1 MLMMYGYA
9 PKTLDYPVIHAADE
23 SARLAASL
31 VGPGGTLLNV
41 LPVLR
46 YIPSWVPGASGKKM
60 AERVRLLT
68 EEVKRIPMEHVKVAL
83 VCKFHLDLRFLVVIL
98 PSIAR
103 GHGITIICDRFL
115 REEGHCRHST
125 WRRNC
130 YPQHC
135 MDRLWR

>member
-31 VGPGGTLLNV
+31 LGPGGTLLNV

-46 YIPSWVPGASGKKM
+46 HIPSWVPGASGKKM
-60 AERVRLLT
+60 AEKVRLLT
-68 EEVKRIPMEHVKVAL
+68 EEVKRIPMEHVKAAL
-83 VCKFHLDLRFLVVIL
+83 VCKIYLNFRFSVVIL
-98 PSIAR
+98 LFIAG
-103 GHGITIICDRFL
+103 GHGITFICDRFS
-115 REEGHCRHST
+115 REESYCRPPT
-125 WRRNC
+125 RRRNRH
-130 YPQHC
+130 PQYC